1 MKTVIL
7 YLIVILNNGNDYELR
22 KIISYEEL
30 TCFNWYE
37 KNIILRDNN
46 SSKYNDLYVQGYI
59 CQYQKGE

>member
-22 KIISYEEL
+22 RIISYEEL

-37 KNIILRDNN
+37 KNIIFRTNN
-46 SSKYNDLYVQGYI
+46 SNKYNDLYVSGYI

>member
-22 KIISYEEL
+22 RIISYEEL

-37 KNIILRDNN
+37 KNIIFLDNN
-46 SSKYNDLYVQGYI
+46 SNKYNDLYVAGYI
-59 CQYQKGE
+59 CQYQKEE